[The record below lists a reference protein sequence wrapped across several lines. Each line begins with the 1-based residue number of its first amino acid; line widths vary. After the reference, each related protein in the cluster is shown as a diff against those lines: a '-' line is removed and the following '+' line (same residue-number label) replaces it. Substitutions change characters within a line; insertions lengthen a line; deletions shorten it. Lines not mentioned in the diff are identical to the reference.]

1 MGRPQKCYSFPSYT
15 KREHPYCTFAEVS
28 PTKTPQASLD
38 IIKWSKLL

>member
-1 MGRPQKCYSFPSYT
+1 MLLFSL
-15 KREHPYCTFAEVS
+15 PYCTLAEVS